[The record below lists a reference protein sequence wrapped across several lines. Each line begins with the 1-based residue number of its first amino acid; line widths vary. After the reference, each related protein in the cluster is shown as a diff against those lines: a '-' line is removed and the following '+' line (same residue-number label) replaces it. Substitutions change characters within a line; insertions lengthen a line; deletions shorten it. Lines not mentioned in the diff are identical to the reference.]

1 MRQGRSWGKGG
12 RAELCPFFPIV
23 KAINFAPGVEESRR
37 EGGGRKE
44 EERKGGSLL
53 DMPWSSPQGYLLLC
67 RNLWL
72 HVSSLRFY
80 QACLLT
86 TQCAVNHFFP
96 SIFCSVSLYI
106 FYSWWRREI
115 RRKHWGCCSIFAL
128 VFWESFVSFC
138 FDCLACDIL
147 SYFWAAF

>member
-37 EGGGRKE
+37 EGGEEWRGEEGRQFTRHALVFPSGLPPAVQE
-44 EERKGGSLL
+44 PLTAR
-53 DMPWSSPQGYLLLC
+53 
-67 RNLWL
+67 
-72 HVSSLRFY
+72 VFSLRFY